1 MIPYI
6 NDSGLKNIMWVFT
19 AFGFTLSH
27 QLAPYTLLMYGI
39 TYSGVFRSFQ
49 RFLKWSPYIFFLP
62 VLYMYL
68 TCPIIP
74 EYYPPFLILS
84 LWVVPYILTANS
96 LLVYSYFKEQ
106 NPRIKQQRLLSCI
119 VVTPATLFTM
129 MSNYVLRIFDYNV
142 WQYNVFT
149 IAAAFIIFV
158 VASVRYGVMG
168 VRLKLEKSCLD
179 SAMKA
184 MSSGTAILNHSIKN
198 EVFKISLCMKNIMTA
213 LYKPEKDIEEIEES
227 IKIVMDSTEH
237 LKEMIVRIQKQV
249 NEIEVFQ
256 EENDLSS
263 IVDRSVGMVRPYLE
277 RKNITVDKKFES
289 ETEVFCDSVHIT
301 EALNNIFKNSIE
313 AMDTG
318 GRLDISVQRSK
329 REITVSIS
337 DNGKGISKE
346 NMPYVFDP
354 FFTTKQRTM
363 NYGLGLSYCF
373 NVLKKHRGRLELQSE
388 ENKGTTVQLVF
399 PRKKM
404 TGKMF
409 TRGHEYG

>member
-1 MIPYI
+1 M
-6 NDSGLKNIMWVFT
+6 
-19 AFGFTLSH
+19 
-27 QLAPYTLLMYGI
+27 
-39 TYSGVFRSFQ
+39 
-49 RFLKWSPYIFFLP
+49 
-62 VLYMYL
+62 
-68 TCPIIP
+68 
-74 EYYPPFLILS
+74 ILS
-84 LWVVPYILTANS
+84 LWVVPYILTANL

-129 MSNYVLRIFDYNV
+129 MSNYILRIFDYNV

-149 IAAAFIIFV
+149 IATAFIIFV

-168 VRLKLEKSCLD
+168 VRLRFEKSRLD

-198 EVFKISLCMKNIMTA
+198 EVFKISLCMKNIKTA

-227 IKIVMDSTEH
+227 IKIVMDSTDH

-263 IVDRSVGMVRPYLE
+263 IVDRSVELVRHYLE

-289 ETEVFCDSVHIT
+289 ETDVFCDSVHIT
-301 EALNNIFKNSIE
+301 EALNNISKNSIE

-373 NVLKKHRGRLELQSE
+373 NVLKKHDGRLELQSK

-399 PRKKM
+399 PRKKIS
-404 TGKMF
+404 
-409 TRGHEYG
+409 